1 MLHFNSQILLMKTGN
16 TDDITDMIGITDNI
30 L

>member
-1 MLHFNSQILLMKTGN
+1 MKTGN